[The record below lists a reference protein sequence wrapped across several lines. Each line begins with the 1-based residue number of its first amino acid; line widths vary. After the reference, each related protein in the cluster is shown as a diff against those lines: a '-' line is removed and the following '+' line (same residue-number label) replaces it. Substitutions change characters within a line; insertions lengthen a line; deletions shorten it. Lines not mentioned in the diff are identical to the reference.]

1 MPILQLNDVP
11 SDLYERLQALAEAHQ
26 RTPEA
31 EAMRLLQRGLLA
43 ETARPSQAELLAELQ
58 RRSFVPP
65 PGSPDSVELL
75 REDRGR

>member
-1 MPILQLNDVP
+1 MPILHLPDVP
-11 SDLYERLQALAEAHQ
+11 PDLYERLQARAAAHHC
-26 RTPEA
+26 TPEA
-31 EAMRLLQRGLLA
+31 EAVYLLHRGLLA
-43 ETARPSQAELLAELQ
+43 EPAGPSQAELLAELR